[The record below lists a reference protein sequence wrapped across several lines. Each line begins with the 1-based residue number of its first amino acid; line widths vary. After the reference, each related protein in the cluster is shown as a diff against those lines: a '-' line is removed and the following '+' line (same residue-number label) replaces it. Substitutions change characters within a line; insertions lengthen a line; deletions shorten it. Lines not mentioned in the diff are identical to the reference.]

1 MIVNFKGVA
10 PPDIASKFCYV
21 KDNKGFYI
29 VSKNFS
35 KKLSSCKNEK
45 SSNIFSLVLKV
56 NLILKVK
63 LKDFLMLLESLFPN
77 KIYLINDNH
86 AAIAIFCY
94 FDKTKSRS

>member
-1 MIVNFKGVA
+1 MTVNFKGAA
-10 PPDIASKFCYV
+10 PPDIASEFCYV
-21 KDNKGFYI
+21 KGFYI

-45 SSNIFSLVLKV
+45 SSNIFSLVF
-56 NLILKVK
+56 KVK

-77 KIYLINDNH
+77 KISLINDNH

>member
-1 MIVNFKGVA
+1 MIVNFKGAA

-45 SSNIFSLVLKV
+45 SSNIFSL
-56 NLILKVK
+56 IFKVK

-77 KIYLINDNH
+77 KISLINDNH
-86 AAIAIFCY
+86 VAIATFCY
-94 FDKTKSRS
+94 FDKTKSRN

>member
-1 MIVNFKGVA
+1 MSYKSYMIVNFKGAA

-29 VSKNFS
+29 VSKIFS

-56 NLILKVK
+56 K

-77 KIYLINDNH
+77 KISLINDNH